1 MPVSPVGQHP
11 YTEHHITH
19 TTHKMNSQMLTSAKM
34 LLNYLTNGNLC
45 DAHLQ
50 MLTDADYK
58 MYMRVINAENDQDQ
72 IDRASYLEF
81 YAEQVIANLE
91 SEDEPEPVKPV
102 KTQEKKTIP
111 LAKQSTHQK
120 AWGAWTKKM
129 ASERKDDIQAYK
141 MSLIAEGKS
150 ATAPHLKW
158 ISAFANA
165 KSAPYQ
171 EFLAQFK

>member
-11 YTEHHITH
+11 YKSITRH
-19 TTHKMNSQMLTSAKM
+19 TTHKMAFQMLSSAKM
-34 LLNYLTNGNLC
+34 LLTYLTDGNLT
-45 DAHLQ
+45 DNQ
-50 MLTDADYK
+50 VQVLTDADYK
-58 MYMRVINAENDQDQ
+58 MYMRVINAENSEEE
-72 IDRASYLEF
+72 ITRASYLEF
-81 YAEQVIANLE
+81 YAEQVIENLE

-102 KTQEKKTIP
+102 KTQEKKSIP

-129 ASERKDDIQAYK
+129 ASERKADIQAYK